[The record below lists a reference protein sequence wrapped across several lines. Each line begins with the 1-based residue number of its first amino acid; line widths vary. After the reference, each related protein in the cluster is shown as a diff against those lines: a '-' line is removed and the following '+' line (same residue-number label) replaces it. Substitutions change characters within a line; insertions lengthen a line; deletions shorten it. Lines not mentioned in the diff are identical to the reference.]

1 MHQDKPVMYLYTF
14 NTHTHTHTHNGTSV
28 HRLVAVWSLQ
38 SGAHLFN
45 LAGHTDTVCCTTMAD
60 EGSLAITGSADCSIR
75 IWDLQSPPV
84 SQMTLHQGDVRS
96 VAISPCET
104 YGISA
109 GADATIKIYELGSMK
124 LVGNIKGHS
133 ECVNHVLVLRDS
145 RQVLTA
151 SSDKTIQLWNG
162 ESGELVQS
170 FKGHEAKVNCVALSS
185 DGELL
190 MSGGED
196 GQVLFWGL
204 KTGKK
209 LKAFSNHS
217 TGIISVAFAQSSSSY
232 FMLSASRDGQL
243 CIRDFYTAEVLLST
257 KAHTQEDMLCLA
269 VSRNACFIAT
279 GSTDCTV
286 NILSIPQGE
295 LKVVLS
301 GHKKAVRSV
310 KVLPDCEKCLS
321 ASEDCTL
328 RIWGIAHGECLASLH
343 MDAPVLSCDISRHMK
358 ILCGTTKGWVSTAF
372 YQVHQNASTS
382 PVMSKLLG
390 MESPSASSFA
400 DSLSSISTNQME
412 PTLTNADEGDDA
424 NAEHERLM
432 VSGQENDTDNDDT
445 NDTAVQPSNAILN
458 EENTMLLRSNNPQ
471 PPPYPIDAKVTIIF
485 PNSKDPALQ
494 NDELKVHKHT
504 SSDMN
509 GTVTKEY
516 ALWLEQQPEGA
527 DDKTSNKN
535 TKAKESVA
543 PQATESPKSST
554 CTLL

>member
-1 MHQDKPVMYLYTF
+1 
-14 NTHTHTHTHNGTSV
+14 
-28 HRLVAVWSLQ
+28 
-38 SGAHLFN
+38 
-45 LAGHTDTVCCTTMAD
+45 MAD

-84 SQMTLHQGDVRS
+84 SQMTFHQGDVQS
-96 VAISPCET
+96 VAISPCGA

-109 GADATIKIYELGSMK
+109 GADATVKIYELDNMK
-124 LVGNIKGHS
+124 LVGDIKGHS
-133 ECVNHVLVLRDS
+133 EGVNHVLVLRDS
-145 RQVLTA
+145 RQLLTA

-162 ESGELVQS
+162 ESGELLQT
-170 FKGHEAKVNCVALSS
+170 FKGHEARVNCVSLSS

-196 GQVLFWGL
+196 GKVIFWGL
-204 KTGKK
+204 KTGKM

-232 FMLSASRDGQL
+232 FMISASRDGQL

-269 VSRNACFIAT
+269 VSQNANFIAT

-328 RIWGIAHGECLASLH
+328 RIWNIAHGEGIASLH
-343 MDAPVLSCDISRHMK
+343 MDAPVLSCDISRHMT

-372 YQVHQNASTS
+372 YQVHPNASTS
-382 PVMSKLLG
+382 PVTTKLLG
-390 MESPSASSFA
+390 IESPSASSFA
-400 DSLSSISTNQME
+400 DSLSSISTSQTEQPPN
-412 PTLTNADEGDDA
+412 TNKDERSDA
-424 NAEHERLM
+424 NTECERQI
-432 VSGQENDTDNDDT
+432 VSSQGSDANNDNNTG
-445 NDTAVQPSNAILN
+445 AQPSNVNLN
-458 EENTMLLRSNNPQ
+458 EENITTLPTNNPQ
-471 PPPYPIDAKVTIIF
+471 RPSYPIDAEVTIIF
-485 PNSKDPALQ
+485 PNSKDPAPQ
-494 NDELKVHKHT
+494 NDELQLHKHI

-509 GTVTKEY
+509 GTVTKDY
-516 ALWLEQQPEGA
+516 ALQLEQQLERQA
-527 DDKTSNKN
+527 DGKTSNVH
-535 TKAKESVA
+535 TKAKENIT
-543 PQATESPKSST
+543 QQTTDSPKSST
-554 CTLL
+554 CIVL